1 MRCSSDSTA
10 CRRETVV
17 LVHGLYMQGA
27 YMALLASR
35 LSRQGYR
42 TRLFTYPSLRQSL
55 ADSALALAAR
65 VRSAE
70 TPVVHL
76 VAHSMGGLLLRH
88 LLAGAPALPPGRV
101 VTLGT
106 PHQGSGLAHKLGA
119 GRLRF
124 MLGRSLERGL
134 LGDLPSWPAGRELGS
149 LAGTFN
155 VGLGRLFGPVPAP
168 ADGTVTVVETCL
180 AGMSDHICLP
190 VNHLG
195 MLLSPRVMEQVG
207 AFLATGRF
215 VHASGESSVYGDG
228 SGVGGQQPSGRD
240 PTIVQDFT
248 DS

>member
-1 MRCSSDSTA
+1 MHYSNDSVA
-10 CRRETVV
+10 CHQETVV
-17 LVHGLYMQGA
+17 LVHGLYMDGA
-27 YMALLASR
+27 CMALLARR

-42 TRLFTYPSLRQSL
+42 TRLFTYPSLRQP
-55 ADSALALAAR
+55 LAASTLVLAAL
-65 VRSAE
+65 VRSAA

-88 LLAGAPALPPGRV
+88 LLAGAEALPPGRV

-106 PHQGSGLAHKLGA
+106 PHQGSCLARKLGS
-119 GRLRF
+119 GKLRF
-124 MLGRSLERGL
+124 ILGRSLERGL
-134 LGDLPSWPAGRELGS
+134 LGDLPPWPAGRELGS

-195 MLLSPRVMEQVG
+195 MLLSPLVAEQVG

-215 VHASGESSVYGDG
+215 VHASGETRVYGGG
-228 SGVGGQQPSGRD
+228 SENTRRSG
-240 PTIVQDFT
+240 
-248 DS
+248 